1 MGEKLTRRG
10 FLKAAGIGAA
20 LIPSLKAGKNLPR
33 VQEKP
38 KAILVDVR
46 RCVGCKAC
54 QAACKLWNNLPAEN
68 TEITEDEYTNPTSL
82 SAHTWN
88 YIRFSEVEEGE
99 GVRWVMASIRCMH
112 CLEPT
117 CVSVCPTR
125 ALWKRED
132 GPVLYDVDRCI
143 GCRYCVTACPFGIPH
158 FDEEAK
164 AIRKCTMCF
173 DRLDRGLK
181 PACVSSCPTG
191 ALDFDLRSRIVRRV
205 LADGRHVY
213 GLQEAGGTSVIYVS
227 SIPFEELGFP
237 RLSPETPARFSSNLL
252 AKFFMIG
259 LAGLVIA
266 SALYGAYRLFLRRVE
281 AKSRSASTKPL
292 ERRMT
297 IL

>member
-1 MGEKLTRRG
+1 MKVSRRDFTRRMSVS
-10 FLKAAGIGAA
+10 FLSG
-20 LIPSLKAGKNLPR
+20 LIPLTATHTRNYTYSM
-33 VQEKP
+33 
-38 KAILVDVR
+38 LVDLDKCIGCN
-46 RCVGCKAC
+46 RCTV
-54 QAACKLWNNLPAEN
+54 ACKEWNHLPTGKFELYRVYMEKEL
-68 TEITEDEYTNPTSL
+68 TPT
-82 SAHTWN
+82 TWTVVKA
-88 YIRFSEVEEGE
+88 RRVKSGRGE
-99 GVRWVMASIRCMH
+99 RIVFFKWQCMH

-117 CVSVCPTR
+117 CVSVCPAG
-125 ALWKRED
+125 ALWKRGD